1 MKTADNRL
9 HACKRSANMHC
20 KHDVISKQTSSVK
33 LSDFFSCWT
42 GTVFSICLLNRTP
55 AEDDDRQNKQTQE
68 VHYIDNFM
76 VFYVRSA
83 VHINIVSKGRG

>member
-1 MKTADNRL
+1 MIMILSERVEIKTMKTADNRL

-42 GTVFSICLLNRTP
+42 DSVLDLFVEPDPRCGGR
-55 AEDDDRQNKQTQE
+55 RQTEQTNAGGSL
-68 VHYIDNFM
+68 Y
-76 VFYVRSA
+76 R
-83 VHINIVSKGRG
+83 